1 MSQYLRISLIFIFSP
16 KRQVSLKKSK
26 KLSDFYTYYK
36 FCYSSTEQIMLKTTY
51 FLTSFT
57 NFCSISQSISQQLL
71 DPGKCQLESIFSTKC
86 EYVKWFF
93 TKE

>member
-36 FCYSSTEQIMLKTTY
+36 FCYSSTEQIMLKTT
-51 FLTSFT
+51 
-57 NFCSISQSISQQLL
+57 
-71 DPGKCQLESIFSTKC
+71 
-86 EYVKWFF
+86 
-93 TKE
+93 